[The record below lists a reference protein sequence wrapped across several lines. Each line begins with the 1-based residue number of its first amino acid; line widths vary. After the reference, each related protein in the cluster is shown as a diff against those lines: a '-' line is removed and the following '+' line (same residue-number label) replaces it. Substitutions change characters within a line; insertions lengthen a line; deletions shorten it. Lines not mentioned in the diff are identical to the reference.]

1 MESHPSLTLLIID
14 VMFYTC
20 HQVNEHHSGSADDF
34 QIANDEK
41 RYLKG
46 KSVMDAALEDRIC
59 DLYDLYVEV

>member
-1 MESHPSLTLLIID
+1 
-14 VMFYTC
+14 MFYTC